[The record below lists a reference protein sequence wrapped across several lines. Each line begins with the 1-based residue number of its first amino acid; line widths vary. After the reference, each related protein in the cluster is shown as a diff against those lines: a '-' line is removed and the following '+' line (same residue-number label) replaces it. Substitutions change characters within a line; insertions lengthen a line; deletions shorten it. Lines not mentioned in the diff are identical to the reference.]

1 MALFKVAPRA
11 LSTPCGRSRLGADPG
26 GEALAPI
33 DLNRLDAKAEAAAQ
47 QVDKEEGHSKEE
59 EGKPVAEAEA
69 AAGQP
74 AQQHAPQP
82 AAMHPTV
89 ELPED
94 SDDEVVVV
102 RRPRGKTPA
111 LLRRAAPKAAA
122 ATPAAADAVPPAG
135 RSLLASTP
143 VSAPVPTATTSETPM
158 EESAELRAQ
167 LRATE
172 VGSASRE
179 QAAVVLPEVG
189 ASVKTK
195 VEHFEKL
202 QSTPPAGEG
211 SDADAV
217 PPAGGSTLAFT
228 PLAAQGGK
236 PVGHMADAVPPAGGS
251 KLALTPVGGANM
263 LDAVPPAGGSKL
275 ALTPVGG
282 ANMLDAV
289 PPAGGSKLA
298 LTPVGGADMADA
310 VPPAGG
316 NKLALTPQVLATAP
330 ATILAAVPS
339 PAAASPEAEVAAS
352 SPPVPVKYDTPP
364 AVAAADADAVPPAG
378 GSRLMMTPMGAAPMP
393 QVQASGASARSP
405 AKEGVSSPVEGL
417 VDPLAPAPR
426 EASASADSEASSIEF
441 AVVRDG
447 SKGGDEDVEMMDVD
461 SPVVG
466 LVAEGAGEAT
476 AAAVASQQEDDGVAA
491 QLDLSTAEAHSSM
504 QQEKEQRMAAGASAA
519 SARAA
524 ASAAGN
530 ADGTPTATT
539 HASDNFEAY
548 LDRIMAAEQA
558 GGNPFAAGGTAMAN
572 SPAIKPSLNPYTPV
586 AGRMR
591 REHDP
596 YACTKRA

>member
-1 MALFKVAPRA
+1 M
-11 LSTPCGRSRLGADPG
+11 
-26 GEALAPI
+26 
-33 DLNRLDAKAEAAAQ
+33 
-47 QVDKEEGHSKEE
+47 
-59 EGKPVAEAEA
+59 
-69 AAGQP
+69 
-74 AQQHAPQP
+74 
-82 AAMHPTV
+82 
-89 ELPED
+89 
-94 SDDEVVVV
+94 
-102 RRPRGKTPA
+102 
-111 LLRRAAPKAAA
+111 
-122 ATPAAADAVPPAG
+122 
-135 RSLLASTP
+135 
-143 VSAPVPTATTSETPM
+143 
-158 EESAELRAQ
+158 RAQ

-251 KLALTPVGGANM
+251 KLALTPVGGA
-263 LDAVPPAGGSKL
+263 
-275 ALTPVGG
+275 
-282 ANMLDAV
+282 
-289 PPAGGSKLA
+289 
-298 LTPVGGADMADA
+298 DMADA

-330 ATILAAVPS
+330 APILAAVPS